1 MAIIEGGGGVCC
13 WLWAVVSVDE
23 SKRSASDNAMERE
36 LIEKR
41 VALFIE

>member
-23 SKRSASDNAMERE
+23 SNRSASDNAMEKE
-36 LIEKR
+36 LIDER
-41 VALFIE
+41 VALVIE